1 MIYTDPPDTF
11 IDKVLEN
18 RSSRESFHNIFT
30 SPKDLLSA
38 DLNEQIAL
46 SQQEHAMFVATG
58 DDPWIEIPVS
68 LEAETVRYCLITMAC
83 KVQSDHAEA
92 QLFWSGEKRP
102 GYNEHLSIRIPLYLD
117 GRDHTYFI
125 DLHGGA
131 GSELVN
137 FRWKHPGSIR
147 RIRFD
152 PLNKPGEFSIRHMCF
167 LEEDSLGTDSVRQE
181 IGL

>member
-92 QLFWSGEKRP
+92 QLFWSGEDRKSTRLNSSHSQIS
-102 GYNEHLSIRIPLYLD
+102 YAVFCLKKKKKLD
-117 GRDHTYFI
+117 T
-125 DLHGGA
+125 
-131 GSELVN
+131 
-137 FRWKHPGSIR
+137 
-147 RIRFD
+147 
-152 PLNKPGEFSIRHMCF
+152 
-167 LEEDSLGTDSVRQE
+167 
-181 IGL
+181 